1 MDARNGKTDARSERT
16 SHKGKMQVFDDACSI
31 QTHIREG
38 ISCLSGKTMQNT
50 PAVFRKIAN

>member
-16 SHKGKMQVFDDACSI
+16 FHKGQMQVFDDACSI
-31 QTHIREG
+31 QTHIREE